1 MAMQRYCVT
10 GMTCSACSAHV
21 EKAVSKVPGVEKV
34 EVNLLQ
40 GTMKIEGEVLPQ
52 QIISAVEKAGYG
64 ASLQEKQSQK
74 TAVSAKPF
82 QAKEEARRAGRK
94 LWWSVGLLVI
104 LMYLTMGHMIG
115 LPIPHFFHGNANALP
130 FAFTQFLLTLII
142 VAINFRFYKNG
153 FSALWHRAPN
163 MDSLIAIG
171 SGAALIYG
179 IVILY
184 GMCYE
189 LAKGDLE
196 AVGAAAMELY
206 FESAAMI
213 LVLVSVGKYLEAR
226 AKGKTTDAI
235 AGLVALRPQTAL
247 VEREGQ
253 EEVIPIDRVRV
264 GDVLIVKPGQAVPVD
279 GRVLEGNAFLDESAL
294 TGESMPVEK
303 NPGDQVT
310 GATINRSGFL
320 KFRAEKIGDDTALAQ
335 IIRLVEEA
343 GGSKAPRCV

>member
-74 TAVSAKPF
+74 TAVSSKPF

-142 VAINFRFYKNG
+142 IAINFRFYKNG

-184 GMCYE
+184 AC
-189 LAKGDLE
+189 
-196 AVGAAAMELY
+196 AMNWPRETWKRWALQQWN
-206 FESAAMI
+206 FI
-213 LVLVSVGKYLEAR
+213 L
-226 AKGKTTDAI
+226 
-235 AGLVALRPQTAL
+235 
-247 VEREGQ
+247 
-253 EEVIPIDRVRV
+253 
-264 GDVLIVKPGQAVPVD
+264 
-279 GRVLEGNAFLDESAL
+279 
-294 TGESMPVEK
+294 
-303 NPGDQVT
+303 
-310 GATINRSGFL
+310 NRL
-320 KFRAEKIGDDTALAQ
+320 
-335 IIRLVEEA
+335 
-343 GGSKAPRCV
+343 P